1 MWKDEINKKR
11 SFESRPS
18 RDDIEEDIRE
28 LMNMIEDAIYIVGK
42 FERAGFKTSSELMQ
56 LLKRAEFLV
65 NQEMRY
71 G

>member
-18 RDDIEEDIRE
+18 RDAIEEDIRE
-28 LMNMIEDAIYIVGK
+28 LMNMIEDAIYIVEK
-42 FERAGFKTSSELMQ
+42 FQRAGFKTSSELMKI
-56 LLKRAEFLV
+56 LKRAEFLV
-65 NQEMRY
+65 NQEIRY